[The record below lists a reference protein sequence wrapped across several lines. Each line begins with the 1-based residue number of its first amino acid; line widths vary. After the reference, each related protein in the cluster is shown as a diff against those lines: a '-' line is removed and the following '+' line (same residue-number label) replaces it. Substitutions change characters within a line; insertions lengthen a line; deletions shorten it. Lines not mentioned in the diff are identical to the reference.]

1 MFHKHIKAL
10 TLCSLLGA
18 ALANQAYADESR
30 TTFYVELNR
39 DAKKAHQQLQ
49 LLKNMDLVGVDFNK
63 SRAEVSVTEKERA
76 SLAAQGL
83 RVWQERHQLE
93 TNATALEGYLTPEK
107 VVQALNDLNQ
117 KYPNL
122 TRVFEIGKTHRSRP
136 IMAVEISAHVGDT
149 SKPVVLFNAMHHARE
164 VMTTEV
170 VMNIAKVLTEKYGN
184 TQEVSDWLNNYRV
197 ILVPQVN
204 VDGNGLVHNGQ
215 NMWRK
220 NAYEYNGRVAGV
232 DLNRNYPGYWNYC
245 GGSSGSTSSETY
257 RGPSAGSEPETKAM
271 MNLVASTK
279 PVADIS
285 YHSYS
290 QLIIFPFGCS
300 NVNNPSRDLF
310 VDLGKQINAGVR
322 DDNNQPNRY
331 RMGTAPELLYEADGS
346 DLDWQWKEH
355 GVLAYT
361 LEVNASN
368 FQPSYKTWRDVT
380 VTRQE
385 GGWQAVLRRMQKS
398 GFRADIQA
406 ANANDVHYALKK
418 KNGAQLLAFDADTPD
433 RLFSLRSDQGLLFQ
447 ITEKGEYE
455 LTLYVGKEAVKIIN
469 VSVGD
474 EMVDLG
480 VIQL

>member
-1 MFHKHIKAL
+1 MRNHKIQTLSLL
-10 TLCSLLGA
+10 TLFGA
-18 ALANQAYADESR
+18 AFANFAHAAETRSS
-30 TTFYVELNR
+30 FYVELNR
-39 DAKKAHQQLQ
+39 DAQKAHTQLQ
-49 LLKNMDLVGVDFNK
+49 ILKNMDLVGVDFNQL
-63 SRAEVSVTEKERA
+63 RAEVAVTENERA
-76 SLAAQGL
+76 FLTSQGL
-83 RVWQERHQLE
+83 HVWHQSAPIDA
-93 TNATALEGYLTPEK
+93 NAGALDDYLSPDK
-107 VVQALNDLNQ
+107 VLQALDDLN
-117 KYPNL
+117 KKHPTL
-122 TRVFEIGKTHRSRP
+122 TRVFEIGKTHRNRP
-136 IMAVEISAHVGDT
+136 IMAVEISAHLGDT

-170 VMNIAKVLTEKYGN
+170 VMNIAKVLTEKFGN

-257 RGPSAGSEPETKAM
+257 RGPSAGSEPETQAM
-271 MNLVASTK
+271 MNLVASVK

-310 VDLGKQINAGVR
+310 VSLGKEINAGVR
-322 DDNNQPNRY
+322 DDNNQTNRY
-331 RMGTAPELLYEADGS
+331 RLGTAPELLYEADGS

-368 FQPSYKTWRDVT
+368 FQPNYKTWRDVT

-398 GFRADIQA
+398 GFRAEVQSEKTS
-406 ANANDVHYALKK
+406 DVHYALKK
-418 KNGAQLLAFDADTPD
+418 KNGTQLVAFDADAPD
-433 RLFSLRSDQGLLFQ
+433 RLFALRSEHGLLFQ

-455 LTLYVGKEAVKIIN
+455 LTFYVGKEAVKTMN
-469 VSVGD
+469 VTVA
-474 EMVDLG
+474 EQMLDLG